1 MEESDF
7 EYRQPEEDDLGY
19 EFRVMLVT
27 HKFSDVSETTE
38 KNGETNDAENN
49 GTTSVNAEDLEEVI
63 LSGVT
68 SFSQMNEF
76 LDEFDSKISYPNEGF
91 IKYDV
96 GSDGVIVMVVDNTEI
111 KNSALK
117 FVAEYTSQAAGEDAE
132 DDERQNNK
140 KSRK

>member
-1 MEESDF
+1 MEEADF

-27 HKFSDVSETTE
+27 HKFSEKSETTE
-38 KNGETNDAENN
+38 KKEETNDTEDN

-63 LSGVT
+63 LAGVT

-111 KNSALK
+111 KNSALR
-117 FVAEYTSQAAGEDAE
+117 FIAEYTNKDVPENAE